1 MKSSL
6 SIIIF
11 DSFVAVYNPTNIFI
25 KDKYD
30 FLSSEV
36 KMTKPHEGKF
46 KLISFKSEPSSL

>member
-11 DSFVAVYNPTNIFI
+11 DSFVAGYNPTNIFI

-46 KLISFKSEPSSL
+46 KLISFK